1 MRISI
6 TVVKIAHHQDL
17 IDRYELPQTFPCPL
31 KEGMS
36 LFLKS
41 GRSRKGLCESAWQT
55 LSPFVMALFH
65 GATDIYSGWMRN
77 PRSVLLSCNDGFRPV
92 SFLVEALD

>member
-1 MRISI
+1 MRVSI

-17 IDRYELPQTFPCPL
+17 IDRYELPQAFPCSL
-31 KEGMS
+31 KEGDVFV
-36 LFLKS
+36 LEKWE
-41 GRSRKGLCESAWQT
+41 KPEGLCESAWQT